1 MIFCSEDFVTLSCM
15 CAVFVVVGASA
26 SVVSIPPPS
35 SPQAGSKRKKLK
47 AKRDRGSTTP
57 KRSGSPRRLS
67 ESEPATSPRGGPL
80 SPSPSGSSTS
90 ATSRLIYIGLY
101 ETSQSFL
108 YTIVLSGI

>member
-1 MIFCSEDFVTLSCM
+1 MLNEFKWDLVISCFAMQDFALKTNDCHVCCIF
-15 CAVFVVVGASA
+15 VVGASA

-67 ESEPATSPRGGPL
+67 ESELATSPRGGPL
-80 SPSPSGSSTS
+80 SPSTSGSSTS
-90 ATSRLIYIGLY
+90 ATSRLGNIY
-101 ETSQSFL
+101 
-108 YTIVLSGI
+108 

>member
-1 MIFCSEDFVTLSCM
+1 MLYEFKKKDLVISCFAMKDFVLMTV
-15 CAVFVVVGASA
+15 VFVCCIFVVGASA

-67 ESEPATSPRGGPL
+67 ESELATSPRGGPL

-90 ATSRLIYIGLY
+90 ATSRLGNIY
-101 ETSQSFL
+101 
-108 YTIVLSGI
+108 